1 MKQYDLIVIGDLV
14 ADIIMP
20 VTKLPLRPNEHGW
33 ADGLFIELGG
43 ACTTLVAARRFDLSI
58 ATLAMLGDDSYG
70 QQVTQ
75 MLADEGV
82 DVTFV
87 ETLEGRQTVLCVVV
101 TDKAGQHVFLGI
113 KDGKPPEHCPPPWKE
128 IVPQARSLFTNGY
141 TLRDLLN
148 PHDVLDLL
156 EIARKQKIPIFFDPG
171 PSIENLG
178 DDILTQVLK
187 LTDILLLTIEEAEYL
202 VNDKGAK
209 AATALRT
216 FGPPVVVLKAGAE
229 GCYVAAEELD
239 IHHPGFDVEVVDTVG
254 AGDAFVAAFI
264 AGYLRGGDWRECAAL
279 ANAMGAAV
287 VATQGAGRCVPDFE
301 QIVKI
306 LGDDPAG
313 RLIKDLVPTSDTFQ
327 K

>member
-20 VTKLPLRPNEHGW
+20 VNKLPLMPNEHDW
-33 ADGLFIELGG
+33 ADGLFTELGG
-43 ACTTLVAARRFDLSI
+43 ACTTMVAARRVDLSI

-82 DVTFV
+82 DVSHV
-87 ETLEGRQTVLCVVV
+87 KAMKGRQTVLCVVV

-113 KDGKPPEHCPPPWKE
+113 KDDKPPERCPPSWKE
-128 IVPQARSLFTNGY
+128 IVLQTRSLFTNGY

-156 EIARKQKIPIFFDPG
+156 QLARKQKIPIFFDPG
-171 PSIENLG
+171 PSIEYLG
-178 DDILTQVLK
+178 DDILAQVLK
-187 LTDILLLTIEEAEYL
+187 LTDILLLTTEEAKYL
-202 VNDKGAK
+202 VKYKGAE
-209 AATALRT
+209 AATTLRT

-229 GCYVAAEELD
+229 GCYVAAED
-239 IHHPGFDVEVVDTVG
+239 IVIHHPGFDVEVVDTVG

-264 AGYLRGGDWRECAAL
+264 AGYLRQGDWRECAAL
-279 ANAMGAAV
+279 ANAMGGAV
-287 VATQGAGRCVPDFE
+287 VATQGAGRCVPDAG
-301 QIVKI
+301 QIAKI
-306 LGDDPAG
+306 LGDDPAR
-313 RLIKDLVPTSDTFQ
+313 RLIRGLVPTG
-327 K
+327 